1 MKKSIANDTD
11 RVEIIKDDLMFAKK
25 LIVSKKRIVTFV
37 KMKVPEDEIKT
48 EDEKQETKKEQ
59 QLKYK
64 VHVHSFGIKEDWNVK
79 IVLV

>member
-1 MKKSIANDTD
+1 LKKSIANDFD

-25 LIVSKKRIVTFV
+25 LFVSKKRIVTFV

-59 QLKYK
+59 
-64 VHVHSFGIKEDWNVK
+64 
-79 IVLV
+79 